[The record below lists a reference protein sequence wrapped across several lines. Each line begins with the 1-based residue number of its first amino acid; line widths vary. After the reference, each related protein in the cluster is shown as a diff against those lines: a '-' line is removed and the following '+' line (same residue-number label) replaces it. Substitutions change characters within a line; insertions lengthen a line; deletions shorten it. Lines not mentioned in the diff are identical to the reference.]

1 MIVAYAP
8 RYMGEGVPNG
18 HYSVFQDA
26 LFEESIKMG
35 LRFQILSRSDVSGDG
50 AIPLLRST
58 HFEENVT
65 IIENFLDDRTEVSHF
80 FVYEGELELIGPISR
95 LASRFPKVKFV
106 LNMMRADVPIATPAS
121 KKYRIELKKFLKS
134 EIKQNFCSLTIPNNV
149 KILCETDSRSFLLE
163 TLGIHPTGNF
173 PTFSQFTRG
182 RTIYEID
189 NNKSLERTNPLQ
201 VFFPRAISVKDKKYF
216 SKFLV
221 LIFLLRK
228 ELQKK
233 DLEFNILSHN
243 LLTQILIKA
252 VTLLL
257 GNRQVHS
264 ELLPLS
270 EEDYWLNFSH
280 ADLIV
285 LIETPLY
292 MTQSSGK
299 AIDALVAGTPV
310 LATSGTYGAKE
321 CDRWI
326 EGFPSFTSMNQLA
339 QVLCMGKDLAAIA
352 HSTLREKKIQIR
364 NYYSVNRALHFI
376 CNL

>member
-1 MIVAYAP
+1 
-8 RYMGEGVPNG
+8 MGEGVPNG

-35 LRFQILSRSDVSGDG
+35 LRFQILCRSDVSGDG

-58 HFEENVT
+58 QFEENVT
-65 IIENFLDDRTEVSHF
+65 IIENFLDGRTEVSHF

-121 KKYRIELKKFLKS
+121 KNYRIKLKKFVKS
-134 EIKQNFCSLTIPNNV
+134 EIKQNFRSMTIPDNV

-163 TLGIHPTGNF
+163 TLGIHSTGSF

-189 NNKSLERTNPLQ
+189 NKFLERTNPLQ

-233 DLEFNILSHN
+233 ELEFHILYHN
-243 LLTQILIKA
+243 LLSQILIQA
-252 VTLLL
+252 VTLLI
-257 GNRQVHS
+257 GSRQVHS
-264 ELLPLS
+264 ERLPLS
-270 EEDYWLNFSH
+270 EEGYWWNFSSP
-280 ADLIV
+280 DLIV

-321 CDRWI
+321 CNRWI

-339 QVLCMGKDLAAIA
+339 QVLCLGKDLAAIA
-352 HSTLREKKIQIR
+352 QTTLREKKIQIR
-364 NYYSVNRALHFI
+364 THYSVNRALHFI